1 MKQGCYK
8 QWTRYLIVSLLVKLV
23 LPFYVGATT
32 LTSSEHSLVDP
43 DEKILLC
50 TATGFKWVSVSELYA
65 NSDKLTSSSSDSK
78 LPESGTNPKIPH
90 GGELSDV
97 HGTSPFSKFK
107 CALCVPGADLNA
119 YQLNQLGYQAKL
131 RIQHIQPRWFSSSL
145 HYQTHYHWNSPP
157 LRAPPSSFLAPASL
171 F

>member
-1 MKQGCYK
+1 MKQGCNK

-32 LTSSEHSLVDP
+32 LANSEHGLVDP

-65 NSDKLTSSSSDSK
+65 DPAASMLADNAGGVKLSSA
-78 LPESGTNPKIPH
+78 
-90 GGELSDV
+90 GGDVSEV
-97 HGTSPFSKFK
+97 HGNSPFSKFK
-107 CALCVPGADLNA
+107 CALCVPGTDLNA

-131 RIQHIQPRWFSSSL
+131 RLQLIQPRWFSTSL
-145 HYQTHYHWNSPP
+145 TYQSHFPWSSPP
-157 LRAPPSSFLAPASL
+157 LRAPPIYFSGAS
-171 F
+171 